1 MCDICFVTHLFSF
14 YNETMKN
21 KNLFYQIL
29 ISFVLVSVLTNMACL
44 FIRNSVIQ
52 QEKLKAEY
60 TVNSTINRVEIKLE
74 SYIEKVGFLKK
85 TIEAG
90 IDLDDAYF
98 ESVASRLYGDD
109 PAVKTI
115 ELAPNGIIQ
124 NAYPFKENQKAIGM
138 DMLAEHERK
147 EAATL
152 AKDTRKYTLEGPYDL
167 KQGGKGALLYDPIY
181 VNEEFWGF
189 SILVIDWDAFLDE
202 IHLSDLKKAS
212 YDFVIWKKDRSTKEK
227 IVIAQSSKNIDSNTL
242 LIKCKLP
249 NNKWNFEI
257 VPKQGWINTYVIR
270 SLVIASVLIDF
281 LVTAAIAQFE
291 IRHRKDLEYASQI
304 EWQAKKAQEASAAK
318 SRFLFSMSH
327 DIRTPMNA
335 IMGYTELME
344 KNIGNAEKEKDYL
357 SKIHSSSKFL
367 LDLINSI
374 LEMARIESGKETLNI
389 KACNIFDV
397 LDSLNS
403 VFEKLAHEKGLEYQC
418 TTKIQ
423 HPYIYCDPIKLEE
436 ILLNIIGNSI
446 KYTDEG
452 MVLIQIEEGE
462 SGHFQC
468 MIQDTGI
475 GMSEAYLPHAF
486 EDFSREKSGTQT
498 SVKGT
503 GLGLAIVKSLVEL
516 MNGTIEISSQVNQG
530 TTTRIK
536 FHFEIAKES
545 ELEKNQ
551 ETNIIDLKGKHIL
564 LAEDNDLNAEIAM
577 TLLSDYGLIVDHVS
591 DGIAC
596 VKKVKE
602 NKYDLILMDIQMP
615 NMDGYQATQKIREF
629 SDIPIVAMTA
639 NAFEEDKQKA
649 LSIGMNGHIAKPI
662 DMDKVI
668 KTLSNVF
675 VFKCPVCGKYTFQS
689 GPGSYEICPVC
700 GWEDDKAQYKDPNLK
715 GGANKLSLKEY
726 KEQYEKNHE

>member
-1 MCDICFVTHLFSF
+1 M
-14 YNETMKN
+14 EN
-21 KNLFYQIL
+21 KYLVCRIL
-29 ISFVLVSVLTNMACL
+29 IGFVLISVITNVVCL

-60 TVNSTINRVEIKLE
+60 TVNSTIDRVEIKLE
-74 SYIEKVGFLKK
+74 SYIQKVGFLKK

-98 ESVASRLYGDD
+98 ESIASRLYGDD

-124 NAYPFKENQKAIGM
+124 NVYPFKENQKAIGM

-344 KNIGNAEKEKDYL
+344 KNVGNIEKEKDYL

-418 TTKIQ
+418 TIKIQ

-462 SGHFQC
+462 SGQFQC

-503 GLGLAIVKSLVEL
+503 GLGLSIVKSLVEL
-516 MNGTIEISSQVNQG
+516 MHGTIEISSQVNQG
-530 TTTRIK
+530 TTTRMK

-596 VKKVKE
+596 VKQVKE
-602 NKYDLILMDIQMP
+602 KEYDVVLMDIQMP

-715 GGANKLSLKEY
+715 GGANRLSLKEY
-726 KEQYEKNHE
+726 KKQYEKNHE

>member
-1 MCDICFVTHLFSF
+1 MIIFVTHLFSF

-21 KNLFYQIL
+21 KNLIYQIL

-124 NAYPFKENQKAIGM
+124 NVYPFKENQKAIGM
-138 DMLAEHERK
+138 NMLAEYERK

-212 YDFVIWKKDRSTKEK
+212 YDFVIWKTDRVTKKK
-227 IVIAQSSKNIDSNTL
+227 IIISQSSKNIDSNTL

-257 VPKQGWINTYVIR
+257 VPKQGWINTYVMI
-270 SLVIASVLIDF
+270 SLAVASILIDF

-318 SRFLFSMSH
+318 FRFLFSMSH

-344 KNIGNAEKEKDYL
+344 KNVGNIEIEKDYL

-403 VFEKLAHEKGLEYQC
+403 VFEKQAEQKGLTYQC
-418 TTKIQ
+418 TTKIE
-423 HPYIYCDPIKLEE
+423 HPYVYCDQIKFEE
-436 ILLNIIGNSI
+436 ILLNVVGNSV
-446 KYTDEG
+446 KYTKNG
-452 MVLIQIEEGE
+452 NISIHIEEVE
-462 SGHFQC
+462 SGQFQC
-468 MIQDTGI
+468 IIQDTGI

-503 GLGLAIVKSLVEL
+503 GLGLSIVKSLVEL
-516 MNGTIEISSQVNQG
+516 MHGTIEISSQVNQG
-530 TTTRIK
+530 TTTRMK

-577 TLLSDYGLIVDHVS
+577 TLLFDYGLIVDHVS

-596 VKKVKE
+596 VKQVK
-602 NKYDLILMDIQMP
+602 
-615 NMDGYQATQKIREF
+615 
-629 SDIPIVAMTA
+629 
-639 NAFEEDKQKA
+639 
-649 LSIGMNGHIAKPI
+649 
-662 DMDKVI
+662 
-668 KTLSNVF
+668 
-675 VFKCPVCGKYTFQS
+675 
-689 GPGSYEICPVC
+689 
-700 GWEDDKAQYKDPNLK
+700 
-715 GGANKLSLKEY
+715 
-726 KEQYEKNHE
+726 

>member
-1 MCDICFVTHLFSF
+1 MIIFVTHLFSF

-21 KNLFYQIL
+21 KNLIYQIL

-344 KNIGNAEKEKDYL
+344 KNVGNIEKEKDYL

-452 MVLIQIEEGE
+452 MVLIQIEETE
-462 SGHFQC
+462 SGQFQC

-503 GLGLAIVKSLVEL
+503 GLGLSIVKSLVEL
-516 MNGTIEISSQVNQG
+516 MHGTIEISSQVNQG
-530 TTTRIK
+530 TTTRMK

-577 TLLSDYGLIVDHVS
+577 TLLFDYGLIVDHVS

-596 VKKVKE
+596 VKQVKE
-602 NKYDLILMDIQMP
+602 KEYDVVLMDIQMP

-668 KTLSNVF
+668 STLSRVLT
-675 VFKCPVCGKYTFQS
+675 FKCPACGKYTFQS

>member
-1 MCDICFVTHLFSF
+1 MV
-14 YNETMKN
+14 YNRTMKN
-21 KNLFYQIL
+21 KNLVYRIL
-29 ISFVLVSVLTNMACL
+29 IVFVLVSVVTNTVCL
-44 FIRNSVIQ
+44 IIRNSVIG

-60 TVNSTINRVEIKLE
+60 AVNSTIDRVEVQLE
-74 SYIEKVGFLKK
+74 AYIQKVNFLKK

-98 ESVASRLYGDD
+98 KSIASRLYSEDS
-109 PAVKTI
+109 AIQAI
-115 ELAPNGIIQ
+115 ELAPNGIVKNMYPVEGNEQ
-124 NAYPFKENQKAIGM
+124 AYGINLLT
-138 DMLAEHERK
+138 DH
-147 EAATL
+147 
-152 AKDTRKYTLEGPYDL
+152 TRKFAANSAKSTSKYTMEGPYDL
-167 KQGGKGALLYDPIY
+167 KQGGKGAILYDPIY
-181 VNEEFWGF
+181 VNGEFWGF
-189 SILVIDWDAFLDE
+189 SILVIDWDAFLTE
-202 IHLSDLKKAS
+202 IHLDELEKAS
-212 YDFVIWKKDRSTKEK
+212 YDFVIWKKDRVTKEK
-227 IVIAQSSKNIDSNTL
+227 IIISKSSENIGSDTL
-242 LIKCKLP
+242 LVKCALP
-249 NNKWNFEI
+249 NNNWNFEI
-257 VPKQGWINTYVIR
+257 IPKNGWINKYEMM
-270 SLVIASVLIDF
+270 SLVVASIMIDF
-281 LVTAAIAQFE
+281 LVTAAIAQLE
-291 IRHRKDLEYASQI
+291 IRHKKDLEYATQI
-304 EWQAKKAQEASAAK
+304 EMEAKKAQEASAAK

-344 KNIGNAEKEKDYL
+344 KNVGNIEKEKDYL
-357 SKIHSSSKFL
+357 SKIRYSSTFL

-389 KACNIFDV
+389 KVCNIYDIIE
-397 LDSLNS
+397 SLNS
-403 VFEKLAHEKGLEYQC
+403 IFEKQAEQKGLTYQC

-423 HPYIYCDPIKLEE
+423 HPYVYCDQIKVEE
-436 ILLNIIGNSI
+436 ILLNIVGNSI
-446 KYTDEG
+446 KYTKKG
-452 MVLIQIEEGE
+452 MVLIQIEETE
-462 SGHFQC
+462 PGHLQC

-536 FHFEIAKES
+536 FHFKIASEN
-545 ELEKNQ
+545 ELENNQ
-551 ETNIIDLKGKHIL
+551 ETNIIDFKGKHIL

-577 TLLSDYGLIVDHVS
+577 TLLSDYGFIVDRVN

-615 NMDGYQATQKIREF
+615 NMDGYQATQKIRVF
-629 SDIPIVAMTA
+629 SNIPIVAMSA

-649 LSIGMNGHIAKPI
+649 LSIGMNGYIAKPI
-662 DMDKVI
+662 DMDNVLL
-668 KTLSNVF
+668 TLSKVL
-675 VFKCPVCGKYTFQS
+675 VFKCPVCGKYTFKS

-700 GWEDDKAQYKDPNLK
+700 GWEDDKAQYKDPTLT
-715 GGANKLSLKEY
+715 GGANHLSLKEY
-726 KEQYEKNHE
+726 KEQYEKNH

>member
-1 MCDICFVTHLFSF
+1 MIIFVTHLFSF

-60 TVNSTINRVEIKLE
+60 TVNSTIDRVEIKLE

-389 KACNIFDV
+389 KACNIFDIIE
-397 LDSLNS
+397 SMNS

-462 SGHFQC
+462 SGQFQC

-503 GLGLAIVKSLVEL
+503 GLGLSIVKSLVEL
-516 MNGTIEISSQVNQG
+516 MHGTIEISSQVNQG
-530 TTTRIK
+530 TTTRMK

-577 TLLSDYGLIVDHVS
+577 TLLSDYGLIVDHVN

-615 NMDGYQATQKIREF
+615 NMDGYQATQKIREL

-668 KTLSNVF
+668 LTLSRVLT
-675 VFKCPVCGKYTFQS
+675 FKCPVCGKYTFQS

>member
-1 MCDICFVTHLFSF
+1 MIIFVTHLFSF

-90 IDLDDAYF
+90 IDVDDAYF

-124 NAYPFKENQKAIGM
+124 NVYPFKENQKAIGM
-138 DMLAEHERK
+138 NMLVEHERK

-202 IHLSDLKKAS
+202 IHLSNLKKAS

-257 VPKQGWINTYVIR
+257 VPKQGWINTYVIK

-344 KNIGNAEKEKDYL
+344 KNAGNIEKEKDYL

-418 TTKIQ
+418 TIKIQ

-462 SGHFQC
+462 SGQFQC

-530 TTTRIK
+530 TTTRMK

-615 NMDGYQATQKIREF
+615 NMDGYQATQKIREL

-668 KTLSNVF
+668 STLSRVLT
-675 VFKCPVCGKYTFQS
+675 FKCPVCGKYTFQS

-726 KEQYEKNHE
+726 KEQYEKSHE

>member
-1 MCDICFVTHLFSF
+1 MV
-14 YNETMKN
+14 YNRIMNN
-21 KNLFYQIL
+21 KNIVYRILILFLL
-29 ISFVLVSVLTNMACL
+29 ISFVTNTACL
-44 FIRNSVIQ
+44 FIRNSVIT

-60 TVNSTINRVEIKLE
+60 TVKSTIDRVETKLE
-74 SYIEKVGFLKK
+74 TYIEKVQFLKK
-85 TIEAG
+85 TIESG
-90 IDLDDAYF
+90 IVLDDAYF
-98 ESVASRLYGDD
+98 QSIASRLYGDD
-109 PAVKTI
+109 PAIKTI
-115 ELAPNGIIQ
+115 ELAPNGMIQ
-124 NAYPFKENQKAIGM
+124 NVYPLEENKEVLGM
-138 DMLAEHERK
+138 NMLTERDRK
-147 EAATL
+147 QAATL
-152 AKDTRKYTLEGPYDL
+152 AKDTKKYTLEGPYNL

-181 VNEEFWGF
+181 VNDEFLGF
-189 SILVIDWDAFLDE
+189 SILVIDWDVFLDE
-202 IHLSDLKKAS
+202 IHLSDLEKAS
-212 YDFVIWKKDRSTKEK
+212 YDYIIWKTDRITKDKIIISKSTNE
-227 IVIAQSSKNIDSNTL
+227 IDTNTL

-257 VPKQGWINTYVIR
+257 VPKQGWINQYLMIN
-270 SLVIASVLIDF
+270 LVVASILIDF
-281 LVTAAIAQFE
+281 LVTAAIAQLE

-304 EWQAKKAQEASAAK
+304 ELQAKKAQEASASK

-357 SKIHSSSKFL
+357 SKIRSSSKFL

-389 KACNIFDV
+389 KACNILDV
-397 LDSLNS
+397 IESMNS

-418 TTKIQ
+418 TTNIQ
-423 HPYIYCDPIKLEE
+423 HPYIYCDSIKLEE
-436 ILLNIIGNSI
+436 ILLNIVGNSV
-446 KYTDEG
+446 KYTNKG
-452 MVLIQIEEGE
+452 MVLIRLEEVE
-462 SGHFQC
+462 SGSFQC

-475 GMSEAYLPHAF
+475 GMSEEYLPHAF
-486 EDFSREKSGTQT
+486 EDFSREKSGAQT

-503 GLGLAIVKSLVEL
+503 GLGLSIVKSLVEL
-516 MNGTIEISSQVNQG
+516 MDGTIEISSQVNQG

-536 FHFEIAKES
+536 FHFEIASEN
-545 ELEKNQ
+545 ELENKQ
-551 ETNIIDLKGKHIL
+551 ETDIIDLKEKHIL

-577 TLLSDYGLIVDHVS
+577 TLLSDYGFIVDRVN

-615 NMDGYQATQKIREF
+615 NMDGYQATQKIRVF
-629 SDIPIVAMTA
+629 SNIPIVGMSA

-649 LSIGMNGHIAKPI
+649 LSIGMNGYIAKPI
-662 DMDKVI
+662 DMDNVLL
-668 KTLSNVF
+668 TLSKVL
-675 VFKCPVCGKYTFQS
+675 VFKCPVCGKYTFKS

-715 GGANKLSLKEY
+715 GGANRFSLKEY
-726 KEQYEKNHE
+726 KEQYEKNYQ

>member
-1 MCDICFVTHLFSF
+1 MIIFVTHLFSF

-21 KNLFYQIL
+21 KNLIYQIL

-115 ELAPNGIIQ
+115 ELAPKGIIQ

-291 IRHRKDLEYASQI
+291 IRHRKDLKYASQI

-374 LEMARIESGKETLNI
+374 LEMARIESGKEALNI
-389 KACNIFDV
+389 KACNIFDIIE
-397 LDSLNS
+397 SMNS

-462 SGHFQC
+462 SGQFQC
-468 MIQDTGI
+468 IIQDTGI

-503 GLGLAIVKSLVEL
+503 GLGLSIVKSLVEL
-516 MNGTIEISSQVNQG
+516 MHGTIEISSQVNQG
-530 TTTRIK
+530 TTTRMK

-596 VKKVKE
+596 VKQVKE
-602 NKYDLILMDIQMP
+602 KEYDAVLMDVQMP

-668 KTLSNVF
+668 STLSRVLT
-675 VFKCPVCGKYTFQS
+675 FKCPVCGKYTFQS

-726 KEQYEKNHE
+726 KERYEKNHQ

>member
-1 MCDICFVTHLFSF
+1 MIIFVTHLFSF

-21 KNLFYQIL
+21 KNLIYQIL

-181 VNEEFWGF
+181 VNEEFWEF

-389 KACNIFDV
+389 KACNIFDIIE
-397 LDSLNS
+397 SMNS

-462 SGHFQC
+462 SGQFQC

-516 MNGTIEISSQVNQG
+516 MHGTIEISSQVNQG
-530 TTTRIK
+530 TTTRMK

-596 VKKVKE
+596 VKQVKE
-602 NKYDLILMDIQMP
+602 KEYDAVLMDVQMP

-668 KTLSNVF
+668 STLSRVLT
-675 VFKCPVCGKYTFQS
+675 FKCPVCGKYTFQS

-715 GGANKLSLKEY
+715 GGANRLSLKEY
-726 KEQYEKNHE
+726 KERYEKNHQ

>member
-1 MCDICFVTHLFSF
+1 MIIFVTHLFSF

-21 KNLFYQIL
+21 KNLIYQVL

-90 IDLDDAYF
+90 IDVDDAYF

-124 NAYPFKENQKAIGM
+124 NVYPFKENQKAIGM
-138 DMLAEHERK
+138 NMLAEHERK

-181 VNEEFWGF
+181 VNEKFWGF

-212 YDFVIWKKDRSTKEK
+212 YDFVIWKTDRVTKKK
-227 IVIAQSSKNIDSNTL
+227 IIISQSSKNIDSNTL

-257 VPKQGWINTYVIR
+257 VPKQGWINTYVMI
-270 SLVIASVLIDF
+270 SLAVASILIDF

-327 DIRTPMNA
+327 DIRTPMNV

-344 KNIGNAEKEKDYL
+344 KNVGNIEKEKDYL

-403 VFEKLAHEKGLEYQC
+403 VFEKQAEQKGLTYQC
-418 TTKIQ
+418 NTKIE
-423 HPYIYCDPIKLEE
+423 HPYVYCDQIKFEE
-436 ILLNIIGNSI
+436 ILLNVIGNSV
-446 KYTDEG
+446 KYTKNG
-452 MVLIQIEEGE
+452 NISIHVEEVETG
-462 SGHFQC
+462 SFQC
-468 MIQDTGI
+468 IIQDTGI

-498 SVKGT
+498 SIKGT
-503 GLGLAIVKSLVEL
+503 GLGLSIVKSLVEL
-516 MNGTIEISSQVNQG
+516 MHGTIEISSQVNQG
-530 TTTRIK
+530 TTTRMK

-577 TLLSDYGLIVDHVS
+577 TLLFDYGFIVDHVS

-596 VKKVKE
+596 VKQVKE
-602 NKYDLILMDIQMP
+602 KEYDVVLMDIQMP

-689 GPGSYEICPVC
+689 GPGSYEICPIC
-700 GWEDDKAQYKDPNLK
+700 GWENDKAQYKDPTLK
-715 GGANKLSLKEY
+715 GGANRLSLKEY
-726 KEQYEKNHE
+726 KKQYEKNHQ

>member
-1 MCDICFVTHLFSF
+1 MIIFVTHLFSF

-90 IDLDDAYF
+90 IDVDDAYF

-115 ELAPNGIIQ
+115 ELAANGIIQ
-124 NAYPFKENQKAIGM
+124 NVYPFKENQKAIGM
-138 DMLAEHERK
+138 NMLVEHERK

-212 YDFVIWKKDRSTKEK
+212 YDFVIWKTDRVTKKK
-227 IVIAQSSKNIDSNTL
+227 IIISQSSKNIDSNTL

-257 VPKQGWINTYVIR
+257 VPKQGWINTYVMR
-270 SLVIASVLIDF
+270 SLVVASILIDF

-344 KNIGNAEKEKDYL
+344 KNVGNIEKEKDYL

-403 VFEKLAHEKGLEYQC
+403 VFEKQAEQKGLTYQC
-418 TTKIQ
+418 NTKIE
-423 HPYIYCDPIKLEE
+423 HPYVYCDQIKFEE
-436 ILLNIIGNSI
+436 ILLNVIGNSV
-446 KYTDEG
+446 KYTKNG
-452 MVLIQIEEGE
+452 NISIHVEEVETG
-462 SGHFQC
+462 SFQC
-468 MIQDTGI
+468 IIQDTGI

-498 SVKGT
+498 SIKGT
-503 GLGLAIVKSLVEL
+503 GLGLSIVKSLIEL
-516 MNGTIEISSQVNQG
+516 MHGTIEISSQVNQG
-530 TTTRIK
+530 TTTRMR

-564 LAEDNDLNAEIAM
+564 LAEGNDLNAEIAM
-577 TLLSDYGLIVDHVS
+577 TLLFDYGFIVDHVS

-596 VKKVKE
+596 VKQVKE
-602 NKYDLILMDIQMP
+602 KEYDVVLMDIQMP

-668 KTLSNVF
+668 STLSRVLT
-675 VFKCPVCGKYTFQS
+675 FKCPVCGKYTFQS

-726 KEQYEKNHE
+726 KKQYEKNHE

>member
-1 MCDICFVTHLFSF
+1 MIIFVTHLFSF

-21 KNLFYQIL
+21 KNLIYQVL

-124 NAYPFKENQKAIGM
+124 NVYPFKENQKAIGM
-138 DMLAEHERK
+138 NMLAEHERK

-181 VNEEFWGF
+181 VNEKFWGF

-212 YDFVIWKKDRSTKEK
+212 YDFVIWKTDRVTKKK
-227 IVIAQSSKNIDSNTL
+227 IIISQSSKNIDSNTL

-257 VPKQGWINTYVIR
+257 VPKQGWINTYVMI
-270 SLVIASVLIDF
+270 SLAVASILIDF

-344 KNIGNAEKEKDYL
+344 KNVGNIEKEKDYL

-403 VFEKLAHEKGLEYQC
+403 VFEKQAEQKGLTYQC
-418 TTKIQ
+418 NTKIE
-423 HPYIYCDPIKLEE
+423 HPYVYCDQIKFEE
-436 ILLNIIGNSI
+436 ILLNVIGNSV
-446 KYTDEG
+446 KYTKNG
-452 MVLIQIEEGE
+452 NISIHVEEVETG
-462 SGHFQC
+462 SFQC
-468 MIQDTGI
+468 IIQDTGI

-498 SVKGT
+498 SIKGT
-503 GLGLAIVKSLVEL
+503 GLGLSIVKSLVEL
-516 MNGTIEISSQVNQG
+516 MHGTIEISSQVNQG
-530 TTTRIK
+530 TTTRMK

-577 TLLSDYGLIVDHVS
+577 TLLFDYGFIVDHVS

-596 VKKVKE
+596 VKQVKE
-602 NKYDLILMDIQMP
+602 KEYDVVLMDIQMP

-689 GPGSYEICPVC
+689 GPGSYEICPIC
-700 GWEDDKAQYKDPNLK
+700 GWKNDKAQYKDPTLK
-715 GGANKLSLKEY
+715 GGANRLSLKEY
-726 KEQYEKNHE
+726 KKQYEKNHQ

>member
-1 MCDICFVTHLFSF
+1 
-14 YNETMKN
+14 MKN
-21 KNLFYQIL
+21 KNIVYRIL
-29 ISFVLVSVLTNMACL
+29 ILFVLVSLVTNMSCL
-44 FIRNSVIQ
+44 FIRNSVIT

-60 TVNSTINRVEIKLE
+60 TVKSTIDRVEIKLE
-74 SYIEKVGFLKK
+74 TYIEKVQFLKK
-85 TIEAG
+85 TIESG
-90 IDLDDAYF
+90 IELDDAYF
-98 ESVASRLYGDD
+98 QSIASRLYGDD
-109 PAVKTI
+109 PAIKTI
-115 ELAPNGIIQ
+115 ELAPNGVIQ
-124 NAYPFKENQKAIGM
+124 NVYPLKENENVIGM
-138 DMLAEHERK
+138 NMLTERDRK
-147 EAATL
+147 QAATL
-152 AKDTRKYTLEGPYDL
+152 AKDTKKYTLEGPYDL

-181 VNEEFWGF
+181 VNDEFWGF
-189 SILVIDWDAFLDE
+189 SILVIDWDVFLDE
-202 IHLSDLKKAS
+202 IHLSDLEKAS
-212 YDFVIWKKDRSTKEK
+212 YDYIIWKKDRITKDK
-227 IVIAQSSKNIDSNTL
+227 IIISRSSKNIDSNTL
-242 LIKCKLP
+242 LIQCKLP

-257 VPKQGWINTYVIR
+257 VPKQGWINQYLMI
-270 SLVIASVLIDF
+270 SLVVASILIDF
-281 LVTAAIAQFE
+281 LVTAAIAQLE
-291 IRHRKDLEYASQI
+291 IRHCKDLEYASQI
-304 EWQAKKAQEASAAK
+304 ELQAKKAQEASASK

-344 KNIGNAEKEKDYL
+344 KNVGNIEKEKDYL
-357 SKIHSSSKFL
+357 SKIRFSNKFL

-389 KACNIFDV
+389 KACNI
-397 LDSLNS
+397 LDIIESMNS

-418 TTKIQ
+418 TINIQ
-423 HPYIYCDPIKLEE
+423 HPYIYCDSIKLEE
-436 ILLNIIGNSI
+436 ILLNIVGNSI
-446 KYTDEG
+446 KYTDKG
-452 MVLIQIEEGE
+452 MVLIRLEEVE
-462 SGHFQC
+462 SGAFQC

-577 TLLSDYGLIVDHVS
+577 TLLSDYGMIVDHVS
-591 DGIAC
+591 DGFAC

-668 KTLSNVF
+668 LTLSRVLT
-675 VFKCPVCGKYTFQS
+675 FKCPVCGKYTFQS
-689 GPGSYEICPVC
+689 GPGSYEICPIC
-700 GWEDDKAQYKDPNLK
+700 GWENDKAQYKDPTLK
-715 GGANKLSLKEY
+715 GGANRLSLKEY
-726 KEQYEKNHE
+726 KEQYEKNHQ

>member
-1 MCDICFVTHLFSF
+1 MIIFVTYLFSF
-14 YNETMKN
+14 YNETIKN
-21 KNLFYQIL
+21 KNLIYQIL
-29 ISFVLVSVLTNMACL
+29 ISFVLVSVITNMACL

-52 QEKLKAEY
+52 QERLKAEY

-124 NAYPFKENQKAIGM
+124 NVYPFKENQKAIGM
-138 DMLAEHERK
+138 NMLAEHERK

-181 VNEEFWGF
+181 VNKKFWGF

-212 YDFVIWKKDRSTKEK
+212 YDFVIWKTDRVTKKK
-227 IVIAQSSKNIDSNTL
+227 IIISQSSKNIDSNTL

-257 VPKQGWINTYVIR
+257 VPKQGWINTYVMR
-270 SLVIASVLIDF
+270 SLVVASILIDF

-397 LDSLNS
+397 LDSMNS
-403 VFEKLAHEKGLEYQC
+403 VFEKQAEQKGLTYQC
-418 TTKIQ
+418 NTKIE
-423 HPYIYCDPIKLEE
+423 HPYVYCDQIKFEE
-436 ILLNIIGNSI
+436 ILLNVIGNSV
-446 KYTDEG
+446 KYTKNG
-452 MVLIQIEEGE
+452 NISIHVEEVETG
-462 SGHFQC
+462 SFQC
-468 MIQDTGI
+468 IIQDTGI

-498 SVKGT
+498 SIKGT
-503 GLGLAIVKSLVEL
+503 GLGLSIVKSLVEL
-516 MNGTIEISSQVNQG
+516 MHGTIEISSQVNQG
-530 TTTRIK
+530 TTTRMK

-577 TLLSDYGLIVDHVS
+577 TLLFDYGLIVDHVS

-596 VKKVKE
+596 VKQVKE
-602 NKYDLILMDIQMP
+602 KEYDVVLMDIQMP

-689 GPGSYEICPVC
+689 GPGSYEICPIC
-700 GWEDDKAQYKDPNLK
+700 GWENDKAQYKDPTLK
-715 GGANKLSLKEY
+715 GGANRLSLKEY
-726 KEQYEKNHE
+726 KKQYEKNHQ

>member
-1 MCDICFVTHLFSF
+1 MIIFVTHLFSF

-90 IDLDDAYF
+90 IDVDDAYF
-98 ESVASRLYGDD
+98 ESMASRLYGDD

-124 NAYPFKENQKAIGM
+124 NVYPFKENQKAIGM
-138 DMLAEHERK
+138 NMLAEYERK

-181 VNEEFWGF
+181 VNEKFWGF

-212 YDFVIWKKDRSTKEK
+212 YDFVIWKTDRVTKKK
-227 IVIAQSSKNIDSNTL
+227 IIISQSSKNIDSNTL

-257 VPKQGWINTYVIR
+257 VPKQGWINTYVMI
-270 SLVIASVLIDF
+270 SLAVASILIDF

-403 VFEKLAHEKGLEYQC
+403 VFEKQAEQKGLTYQC
-418 TTKIQ
+418 NTKIE
-423 HPYIYCDPIKLEE
+423 HPYVYCDQIKFEE
-436 ILLNIIGNSI
+436 ILLNVIGNSV
-446 KYTDEG
+446 KYTKNG
-452 MVLIQIEEGE
+452 NISIHVEEVETG
-462 SGHFQC
+462 SFQC
-468 MIQDTGI
+468 IIQDTGI

-498 SVKGT
+498 SIKGT
-503 GLGLAIVKSLVEL
+503 GLGLSIVKSLVEL
-516 MNGTIEISSQVNQG
+516 MHGTIEISSQVNQG
-530 TTTRIK
+530 TTTRMK

-577 TLLSDYGLIVDHVS
+577 TLLFDYGFIVDHVS

-596 VKKVKE
+596 VKQVKE
-602 NKYDLILMDIQMP
+602 KEYDVVLMDIQMP

-649 LSIGMNGHIAKPI
+649 LSVGMNGHIAKPI

-715 GGANKLSLKEY
+715 GGANRLSLKEY
-726 KEQYEKNHE
+726 KKQYEKNHE

>member
-1 MCDICFVTHLFSF
+1 
-14 YNETMKN
+14 MKN
-21 KNLFYQIL
+21 KNLIYQIL

-124 NAYPFKENQKAIGM
+124 NVYPFKENQKAIGM
-138 DMLAEHERK
+138 NMLAEHERK

-181 VNEEFWGF
+181 VNEKFWGF

-212 YDFVIWKKDRSTKEK
+212 YDFVIWKTDRVTKKK
-227 IVIAQSSKNIDSNTL
+227 IIISQSSKNIDSNTL

-257 VPKQGWINTYVIR
+257 VPKQGWINTYVMI
-270 SLVIASVLIDF
+270 SLAVASILIDF

-344 KNIGNAEKEKDYL
+344 KNVGNIEKEKDYL

-403 VFEKLAHEKGLEYQC
+403 VFEKQAEQKGLTYQC
-418 TTKIQ
+418 NTKIE
-423 HPYIYCDPIKLEE
+423 HPYVYCDQIKFEE
-436 ILLNIIGNSI
+436 ILLNVIGNSV
-446 KYTDEG
+446 KYTKNG
-452 MVLIQIEEGE
+452 NISIHVEEVETG
-462 SGHFQC
+462 SFQC
-468 MIQDTGI
+468 IIQDTGI

-498 SVKGT
+498 SIKGT
-503 GLGLAIVKSLVEL
+503 GLGLSIVKSLVEL
-516 MNGTIEISSQVNQG
+516 MHGTIEISSQVNQG
-530 TTTRIK
+530 TTTRMK

-577 TLLSDYGLIVDHVS
+577 TLLFDYGFIVDHVS

-596 VKKVKE
+596 VKQVKE
-602 NKYDLILMDIQMP
+602 KEYDVVLMDIQMP

-639 NAFEEDKQKA
+639 NAFEEDKQKS
-649 LSIGMNGHIAKPI
+649 LSMGMNGHIAKPI
-662 DMDKVI
+662 DIDKVI
-668 KTLSNVF
+668 KTLANVF

-715 GGANKLSLKEY
+715 GGANRLSLKEY
-726 KEQYEKNHE
+726 KKQYEKNHQ

>member
-1 MCDICFVTHLFSF
+1 MIIFVTHLFSF

-90 IDLDDAYF
+90 IDVDDAYF
-98 ESVASRLYGDD
+98 ESMASRLYGDD

-124 NAYPFKENQKAIGM
+124 NVYPFKENQKAIGM
-138 DMLAEHERK
+138 NMLAEYERK

-212 YDFVIWKKDRSTKEK
+212 YDFVIWKTDRVTKKK
-227 IVIAQSSKNIDSNTL
+227 IIISQSSKNIDSNTL

-257 VPKQGWINTYVIR
+257 VPKQGWINTYVMI
-270 SLVIASVLIDF
+270 SLAVASILIDF

-344 KNIGNAEKEKDYL
+344 KNVGNIEKEKDYL

-403 VFEKLAHEKGLEYQC
+403 VFEKQAEQKGLTYQC
-418 TTKIQ
+418 NTKIE
-423 HPYIYCDPIKLEE
+423 HPYVYCDQIKFEE
-436 ILLNIIGNSI
+436 ILLNVIGNSV
-446 KYTDEG
+446 KYTKNG
-452 MVLIQIEEGE
+452 NISIHVEEVETG
-462 SGHFQC
+462 SFQC
-468 MIQDTGI
+468 IIQDTGI

-498 SVKGT
+498 SIKGT
-503 GLGLAIVKSLVEL
+503 GLGLSIVKSLVEL
-516 MNGTIEISSQVNQG
+516 MHGTIEISSQVNQG
-530 TTTRIK
+530 TTTRMK

-577 TLLSDYGLIVDHVS
+577 TLLFDYGFIVDHVS

-596 VKKVKE
+596 VKQVKE
-602 NKYDLILMDIQMP
+602 KEYDVVLMDIQMP

-689 GPGSYEICPVC
+689 GPGSYEICPIC
-700 GWEDDKAQYKDPNLK
+700 GWENDKAQYKDPTLK
-715 GGANKLSLKEY
+715 GGANRLSLKEY
-726 KEQYEKNHE
+726 KKQYEKNHQ

>member
-1 MCDICFVTHLFSF
+1 MTIFVTHLFSF

-21 KNLFYQIL
+21 KYLVCRIL
-29 ISFVLVSVLTNMACL
+29 IGFVLISVITNVVCL

-60 TVNSTINRVEIKLE
+60 TVNSTIDRVEIKLE
-74 SYIEKVGFLKK
+74 SYIQKVDFLKK
-85 TIEAG
+85 TIESG
-90 IDLDDAYF
+90 IELDDAYF
-98 ESVASRLYGDD
+98 QSIASRLYGDD

-124 NAYPFKENQKAIGM
+124 NVYPFKENQKAIGM
-138 DMLAEHERK
+138 DMLTEHERK

-181 VNEEFWGF
+181 VNEKFWGF

-212 YDFVIWKKDRSTKEK
+212 YDFVIWKTDRVTKKK
-227 IVIAQSSKNIDSNTL
+227 IIISQSSKNIDSNTL

-257 VPKQGWINTYVIR
+257 VPKQGWINTYVMI
-270 SLVIASVLIDF
+270 SLAVASILIDF

-344 KNIGNAEKEKDYL
+344 KNVGNIEKEKDYL

-452 MVLIQIEEGE
+452 MVLIQIEETE
-462 SGHFQC
+462 SGQFQC

-503 GLGLAIVKSLVEL
+503 GLGLSIVKSLVEL
-516 MNGTIEISSQVNQG
+516 MQGTIEISSQVNQG
-530 TTTRIK
+530 TTTRMK

-596 VKKVKE
+596 VKQVKE
-602 NKYDLILMDIQMP
+602 KEYDVVLMDIQMP

-639 NAFEEDKQKA
+639 NAFEENKQKA

-726 KEQYEKNHE
+726 KKQYEKNHE

>member
-1 MCDICFVTHLFSF
+1 MV
-14 YNETMKN
+14 YNEIMEN
-21 KNLFYQIL
+21 KYLIYRIL
-29 ISFVLVSVLTNMACL
+29 IVFVVVTFVTNMAFVAL
-44 FIRNSVIQ
+44 QKNVVS

-124 NAYPFKENQKAIGM
+124 NVYPFKENQKAIGM
-138 DMLAEHERK
+138 NMLAEYERK

-181 VNEEFWGF
+181 VNEKFWGF

-212 YDFVIWKKDRSTKEK
+212 YDFVIWKTDRVTKKK
-227 IVIAQSSKNIDSNTL
+227 IIISQSSKNIDSNTL

-257 VPKQGWINTYVIR
+257 VPKQGWINTYVMI
-270 SLVIASVLIDF
+270 SLAVASILIDF

-403 VFEKLAHEKGLEYQC
+403 VFEKQAEQKGLTYQC
-418 TTKIQ
+418 NTKIE
-423 HPYIYCDPIKLEE
+423 HPYVYCDQIKFEE
-436 ILLNIIGNSI
+436 ILLNVIGNSV
-446 KYTDEG
+446 KYTKNG
-452 MVLIQIEEGE
+452 NISIHVEEVETG
-462 SGHFQC
+462 SFQC
-468 MIQDTGI
+468 IIQDTGI
-475 GMSEAYLPHAF
+475 GMSETYLPHAF

-498 SVKGT
+498 SIKGT
-503 GLGLAIVKSLVEL
+503 GLGLSIVKSLVEL
-516 MNGTIEISSQVNQG
+516 MHGTIEISSQVNQG
-530 TTTRIK
+530 TTTRMK

-577 TLLSDYGLIVDHVS
+577 TLLFDYGFIVDHVS

-596 VKKVKE
+596 VKQVKE
-602 NKYDLILMDIQMP
+602 KEYDVVLMDIQMP

-715 GGANKLSLKEY
+715 GGANRLSLKEY
-726 KEQYEKNHE
+726 KKQYEKNHE

>member
-1 MCDICFVTHLFSF
+1 MVYNEIMENKYLIYRILIVFVVVTFVTNMVFVALQ
-14 YNETMKN
+14 KN
-21 KNLFYQIL
+21 
-29 ISFVLVSVLTNMACL
+29 VVS
-44 FIRNSVIQ
+44 
-52 QEKLKAEY
+52 QEKLKAQY
-60 TVNSTINRVEIKLE
+60 TVNSTIDRVEIKLE
-74 SYIEKVGFLKK
+74 SYIGKVDFLKK
-85 TIEAG
+85 TIESG
-90 IDLDDAYF
+90 IELDDAYF

-124 NAYPFKENQKAIGM
+124 NVYPFKENQKAIGM
-138 DMLAEHERK
+138 DMLTEHERK

-152 AKDTRKYTLEGPYDL
+152 AKDTRKYTMEGPYDL

-181 VNEEFWGF
+181 VNGEFWGF
-189 SILVIDWDAFLDE
+189 SILVIDWDAFLTE
-202 IHLSDLKKAS
+202 IHLNELEKAS
-212 YDFVIWKKDRSTKEK
+212 YDFVIWKKDRVTKEK
-227 IVIAQSSKNIDSNTL
+227 IIISKSSENIGSDTL
-242 LIKCKLP
+242 LVKCALP
-249 NNKWNFEI
+249 NNNWNFEI
-257 VPKQGWINTYVIR
+257 IPKNGWINKYEMM
-270 SLVIASVLIDF
+270 SLVVASIMIDF
-281 LVTAAIAQFE
+281 LVTAAIAQLE
-291 IRHRKDLEYASQI
+291 IRHKKDLEYATQI
-304 EWQAKKAQEASAAK
+304 EMEAKKAQEASAAK

-344 KNIGNAEKEKDYL
+344 KNVGNIEKEKDYL

-462 SGHFQC
+462 SGQFQC

-530 TTTRIK
+530 TTTRMK

-577 TLLSDYGLIVDHVS
+577 TLLSDYGLIVDHVN

-615 NMDGYQATQKIREF
+615 SMDGYQATQKIREL

-668 KTLSNVF
+668 LTLSRVLT
-675 VFKCPVCGKYTFQS
+675 FKCPVCGKYTFQS

>member
-1 MCDICFVTHLFSF
+1 MIIFVTHLFSF

-21 KNLFYQIL
+21 KNLIYQIL

-291 IRHRKDLEYASQI
+291 IRHRKDLKYASQI

-357 SKIHSSSKFL
+357 SKIRSSSKFL

-389 KACNIFDV
+389 KACNIFDIIE
-397 LDSLNS
+397 SMNS

-462 SGHFQC
+462 SGQFQC

-530 TTTRIK
+530 TTTRMK

-596 VKKVKE
+596 VKQVKE
-602 NKYDLILMDIQMP
+602 KEYDAVLMDVQMP

-668 KTLSNVF
+668 STLSRVLT
-675 VFKCPVCGKYTFQS
+675 FKCPVCGKYTFQS

-715 GGANKLSLKEY
+715 GGANRLSLKEY
-726 KEQYEKNHE
+726 KERYEKNHQ

>member
-1 MCDICFVTHLFSF
+1 
-14 YNETMKN
+14 MKN
-21 KNLFYQIL
+21 KNLIYQIL

-124 NAYPFKENQKAIGM
+124 NVYPFKENQKAIGM
-138 DMLAEHERK
+138 NMLAEHERK

-181 VNEEFWGF
+181 VNEKFWGF

-212 YDFVIWKKDRSTKEK
+212 YDFVIWKTDRVTKKK
-227 IVIAQSSKNIDSNTL
+227 IIISQSSKNIDSNTL

-257 VPKQGWINTYVIR
+257 VPKQGWINTYVMI
-270 SLVIASVLIDF
+270 SLVVASILIDF

-403 VFEKLAHEKGLEYQC
+403 VFEKQAEQKGLTYQC
-418 TTKIQ
+418 NTKIE
-423 HPYIYCDPIKLEE
+423 HPYVYCDQIKFEE
-436 ILLNIIGNSI
+436 ILLNVIGNSV
-446 KYTDEG
+446 KYTKNG
-452 MVLIQIEEGE
+452 NISIHVEEVETG
-462 SGHFQC
+462 SFQC
-468 MIQDTGI
+468 IIQDTGI
-475 GMSEAYLPHAF
+475 GMSEAYLPHVF

-498 SVKGT
+498 SIKGT
-503 GLGLAIVKSLVEL
+503 GLGLSIVKSLVEL
-516 MNGTIEISSQVNQG
+516 MHGTIEISSQVNQG
-530 TTTRIK
+530 TTTRMK

-577 TLLSDYGLIVDHVS
+577 TLLFDYGFIVDHVS

-596 VKKVKE
+596 VKQVKE
-602 NKYDLILMDIQMP
+602 KEYDVVLMDIQMP

-700 GWEDDKAQYKDPNLK
+700 GWENDKAQYKDPNLK
-715 GGANKLSLKEY
+715 GGANRLSLKEY
-726 KEQYEKNHE
+726 KKQYEKNHQ

>member
-1 MCDICFVTHLFSF
+1 MIIFVTHLFSF

-21 KNLFYQIL
+21 KNLIYQIL

-138 DMLAEHERK
+138 DMLTEHERK

-189 SILVIDWDAFLDE
+189 SILVIDWDVFLDE

-257 VPKQGWINTYVIR
+257 VPKQGWINTYVIK

-291 IRHRKDLEYASQI
+291 IRHRKDLKYASQI

-462 SGHFQC
+462 SGQFQC

-530 TTTRIK
+530 TTTRMK

-591 DGIAC
+591 EGIAC
-596 VKKVKE
+596 VKQVKE
-602 NKYDLILMDIQMP
+602 KEYDVVLMDIQMP

-668 KTLSNVF
+668 STLSRVLT
-675 VFKCPVCGKYTFQS
+675 FKCPVCGKYTFQS

-715 GGANKLSLKEY
+715 GGANRLSLKEY
-726 KEQYEKNHE
+726 KERYEKNHQ

>member
-1 MCDICFVTHLFSF
+1 MIIFVTHLFSF

-21 KNLFYQIL
+21 KNLIYQIL

-462 SGHFQC
+462 SGQFQC

-530 TTTRIK
+530 TTTRMK

-596 VKKVKE
+596 VKQVKE
-602 NKYDLILMDIQMP
+602 KEYDAVLMDIQMP

-668 KTLSNVF
+668 STLSRVLT
-675 VFKCPVCGKYTFQS
+675 FKCPVCGKYTFQS

-715 GGANKLSLKEY
+715 GGANRLSLKEY
-726 KEQYEKNHE
+726 KERYEKNHQ

>member
-1 MCDICFVTHLFSF
+1 MIIFVTHLFSF

-21 KNLFYQIL
+21 KNLIYQVL

-124 NAYPFKENQKAIGM
+124 NVYPFKENQKAIGM
-138 DMLAEHERK
+138 NMLAEHERK

-181 VNEEFWGF
+181 VNEKFWGF

-212 YDFVIWKKDRSTKEK
+212 YDFVIWKTDRVTKKK
-227 IVIAQSSKNIDSNTL
+227 IIISQSSKNIDSNTL

-257 VPKQGWINTYVIR
+257 VPKQGWINTYVMI
-270 SLVIASVLIDF
+270 SLAVASILIDF

-344 KNIGNAEKEKDYL
+344 KNVGNIEKEKDYL

-403 VFEKLAHEKGLEYQC
+403 VFEKQAEQKGLTYQC
-418 TTKIQ
+418 NTKIE
-423 HPYIYCDPIKLEE
+423 HPYVYCDQIKFEE
-436 ILLNIIGNSI
+436 ILLNVIGNSV
-446 KYTDEG
+446 KYTKNG
-452 MVLIQIEEGE
+452 NISIHVEEVETG
-462 SGHFQC
+462 SFQC
-468 MIQDTGI
+468 IIQDTGI

-498 SVKGT
+498 SIKGT
-503 GLGLAIVKSLVEL
+503 GLGLSIVKSLVEL
-516 MNGTIEISSQVNQG
+516 MHGTIEISSQVNQG
-530 TTTRIK
+530 TTTRMK

-577 TLLSDYGLIVDHVS
+577 TLLFDYGLIVDHVS

-596 VKKVKE
+596 VKQVKE
-602 NKYDLILMDIQMP
+602 KEYDVVLMDIQMP

-689 GPGSYEICPVC
+689 GPGSYKICPIC
-700 GWEDDKAQYKDPNLK
+700 GWENDKAQYKDPTLK
-715 GGANKLSLKEY
+715 GGANRLSLKEY
-726 KEQYEKNHE
+726 KKQYEKNHQ

>member
-1 MCDICFVTHLFSF
+1 
-14 YNETMKN
+14 MKN
-21 KNLFYQIL
+21 KNLIYQIL

-124 NAYPFKENQKAIGM
+124 NVYPFKENQKAIGM
-138 DMLAEHERK
+138 NMLAEYERK

-152 AKDTRKYTLEGPYDL
+152 VKDTRKYTLEGPYDL

-212 YDFVIWKKDRSTKEK
+212 YDFVIWKTDRVTKKK
-227 IVIAQSSKNIDSNTL
+227 IIISQSSKNIDSNTL

-257 VPKQGWINTYVIR
+257 VPKQGWINTYVMI
-270 SLVIASVLIDF
+270 SLAVASILIDF

-344 KNIGNAEKEKDYL
+344 KNVGNIEKEKDYL

-403 VFEKLAHEKGLEYQC
+403 VFEKQAEQKGLTYQC
-418 TTKIQ
+418 TTKIE
-423 HPYIYCDPIKLEE
+423 HPYVYCDQIKFEE
-436 ILLNIIGNSI
+436 ILLNVVGNSV
-446 KYTDEG
+446 KYTKNG
-452 MVLIQIEEGE
+452 NISIHVEEVE
-462 SGHFQC
+462 SGQFQC

-503 GLGLAIVKSLVEL
+503 GLGLSIVKSLVEL
-516 MNGTIEISSQVNQG
+516 MHGTIEISSQVNQG
-530 TTTRIK
+530 TTTRMK

-577 TLLSDYGLIVDHVS
+577 TLLFDYGLIVDHVS

-596 VKKVKE
+596 VKQVKE
-602 NKYDLILMDIQMP
+602 KEYDVVLMDIQMP

-689 GPGSYEICPVC
+689 GPGSYEICLVC

-726 KEQYEKNHE
+726 KERYEKNH

>member
-1 MCDICFVTHLFSF
+1 MV
-14 YNETMKN
+14 YNEIMEN
-21 KNLFYQIL
+21 KYLIYRIL
-29 ISFVLVSVLTNMACL
+29 IVFVVVTFVTNMAFVAL
-44 FIRNSVIQ
+44 QKNVVS
-52 QEKLKAEY
+52 QEKLKAQY
-60 TVNSTINRVEIKLE
+60 TVNSTISRVEIKLE

-124 NAYPFKENQKAIGM
+124 NVYPFKENQKAIGM
-138 DMLAEHERK
+138 DMLTEHERK

-152 AKDTRKYTLEGPYDL
+152 AKDTRKYTMEGPYDL

-181 VNEEFWGF
+181 VNEKFWGF

-212 YDFVIWKKDRSTKEK
+212 YDFVIWKTDRVTKKK
-227 IVIAQSSKNIDSNTL
+227 IIISQSSKNIDSNTL

-257 VPKQGWINTYVIR
+257 VPKQGWINTYVMI
-270 SLVIASVLIDF
+270 SLAVASILIDF

-344 KNIGNAEKEKDYL
+344 KNVGNIEKEKDYL

-403 VFEKLAHEKGLEYQC
+403 VFEKQAEQKGLTYQC
-418 TTKIQ
+418 TTKIE
-423 HPYIYCDPIKLEE
+423 HPYVYCDQIKFEE
-436 ILLNIIGNSI
+436 ILLNVVGNSV
-446 KYTDEG
+446 KYTKNG
-452 MVLIQIEEGE
+452 NISIHVEEVE
-462 SGHFQC
+462 SGQFQC

-503 GLGLAIVKSLVEL
+503 GLGLSIVKSLVEL
-516 MNGTIEISSQVNQG
+516 MHGTIEISSQVNQG
-530 TTTRIK
+530 TTTRMK

-596 VKKVKE
+596 VKQVKE
-602 NKYDLILMDIQMP
+602 KEYDVVLMDIQMP

-639 NAFEEDKQKA
+639 NAFEENKQKA

-689 GPGSYEICPVC
+689 GPGNYEICPVC

-726 KEQYEKNHE
+726 KKQYEKNHE

>member
-1 MCDICFVTHLFSF
+1 MIIFVTHFFSF

-21 KNLFYQIL
+21 KNLIYQIL

-90 IDLDDAYF
+90 IDVDDAYF
-98 ESVASRLYGDD
+98 ESMASRLYGDD

-124 NAYPFKENQKAIGM
+124 NVYPFKENQKAIGM
-138 DMLAEHERK
+138 NMLAEYERK

-212 YDFVIWKKDRSTKEK
+212 YDFVIWKTDRVTKKK
-227 IVIAQSSKNIDSNTL
+227 IIISQNSKNIDSNTL

-257 VPKQGWINTYVIR
+257 VPKQGWINTYVMI
-270 SLVIASVLIDF
+270 SLAVASILIDF

-344 KNIGNAEKEKDYL
+344 KNVGNIEKEKDYL

-403 VFEKLAHEKGLEYQC
+403 VFEKQAEQKGLTYQC
-418 TTKIQ
+418 NTKIE
-423 HPYIYCDPIKLEE
+423 HPYVYCDQIKFEE
-436 ILLNIIGNSI
+436 ILLNIVGNSV
-446 KYTDEG
+446 KYTKKG

-462 SGHFQC
+462 SGQFQC

-503 GLGLAIVKSLVEL
+503 GLGLSIVKSLVEL
-516 MNGTIEISSQVNQG
+516 MHGTIEISSQVNQG
-530 TTTRIK
+530 TTTRMK

-577 TLLSDYGLIVDHVS
+577 TLLFDYGFIVDHVS

-596 VKKVKE
+596 VKQVKE
-602 NKYDLILMDIQMP
+602 KEYDVVLMDIQMP

-639 NAFEEDKQKA
+639 NAFSEDIQHS
-649 LSIGMNGHIAKPI
+649 LSAGMDAHISKPVEMKVLKKTIRNIKFGEGGYRNAGH
-662 DMDKVI
+662 
-668 KTLSNVF
+668 
-675 VFKCPVCGKYTFQS
+675 
-689 GPGSYEICPVC
+689 
-700 GWEDDKAQYKDPNLK
+700 
-715 GGANKLSLKEY
+715 
-726 KEQYEKNHE
+726 

>member
-1 MCDICFVTHLFSF
+1 
-14 YNETMKN
+14 MKN
-21 KNLFYQIL
+21 KILIYQIL

-124 NAYPFKENQKAIGM
+124 NVYPFKENQKAIGM
-138 DMLAEHERK
+138 NMLAEHERK

-212 YDFVIWKKDRSTKEK
+212 YDFVIWKTDRVTKKK
-227 IVIAQSSKNIDSNTL
+227 IIISQSSKNIDSNTL

-257 VPKQGWINTYVIR
+257 VPKQGWINTYVMR
-270 SLVIASVLIDF
+270 SLVVASILIDF

-344 KNIGNAEKEKDYL
+344 KNIGNAEKDYL

-403 VFEKLAHEKGLEYQC
+403 VFEKQAEQKGLTYQC
-418 TTKIQ
+418 NTKIE
-423 HPYIYCDPIKLEE
+423 HPYVYCDQIKFEE
-436 ILLNIIGNSI
+436 ILLNVIGNSV
-446 KYTDEG
+446 KYTKNG
-452 MVLIQIEEGE
+452 NISIHVEEVETG
-462 SGHFQC
+462 SFQC
-468 MIQDTGI
+468 IIQDTGI
-475 GMSEAYLPHAF
+475 GMSETYLPHAF

-498 SVKGT
+498 SIKGT
-503 GLGLAIVKSLVEL
+503 GLGLSIVKSLVEL
-516 MNGTIEISSQVNQG
+516 MHGTIEISSQVNQG
-530 TTTRIK
+530 TTTRMK

-577 TLLSDYGLIVDHVS
+577 TLLFDYGFIVDHVS

-596 VKKVKE
+596 VKQVKE
-602 NKYDLILMDIQMP
+602 KEYDVVLMDIQMP

-726 KEQYEKNHE
+726 KERYEKNHE

>member
-1 MCDICFVTHLFSF
+1 MIIFVTHLFSF

-21 KNLFYQIL
+21 KNLIYQIL

-291 IRHRKDLEYASQI
+291 IRHRKDLKYASQI

-389 KACNIFDV
+389 KACNIFDIIE
-397 LDSLNS
+397 SMNS

-462 SGHFQC
+462 SGQFQC
-468 MIQDTGI
+468 IIQDTGI

-503 GLGLAIVKSLVEL
+503 GLGLSIVKSLVEL
-516 MNGTIEISSQVNQG
+516 MHGTIEISSQVNQG
-530 TTTRIK
+530 TTTRMK

-577 TLLSDYGLIVDHVS
+577 TLLFDYGLIVDHVS

-596 VKKVKE
+596 VKQVKE
-602 NKYDLILMDIQMP
+602 KEYDVVLMDIQMP

-668 KTLSNVF
+668 STLSRVLT
-675 VFKCPVCGKYTFQS
+675 FKCPVCGKYTFQS

-726 KEQYEKNHE
+726 KERYEKNHQ